1 MNLNPYIKPKRGN
14 TSMVMLDVV
23 IALLPLVVAGY
34 LAYGMHALTLI
45 AVSILTALVTELI
58 FSSLYLKNYR
68 AIFDG
73 SAVVTALL
81 LVFTL
86 SPATPWYMVSFG
98 AAAAIIFGKIVW
110 GGLGK
115 NRFNPALVGREFMT
129 TFFPA
134 VMTSAAIWDTKN
146 IINVEATN
154 LFPGIDSPYVSSYLS
169 GLFYKTTGALGE
181 YSILLIVLG
190 GLYLLVRKRI
200 SWHIPLAL
208 LAVFFAAFWFVEDGD
223 DLHFSI
229 AGVLLGTI
237 YMATDMPSSPTN
249 PYGKLYYGAMIGLVT
264 FILILGGVSYEYM
277 SFSILI
283 LNGFSRKISETFA
296 PRVWGQS
303 LNWKD
308 RTEKV
313 LMLSLS
319 VLVVALAVISLH
331 YYHFTQYLV
340 YLYIAYII
348 IKFNYSFIKKI
359 SNPI

>member
-1 MNLNPYIKPKRGN
+1 
-14 TSMVMLDVV
+14 MVMLDVV

-34 LAYGMHALTLI
+34 MAYGMHAITLTL
-45 AVSILTALVTELI
+45 VSIVSALVTELI

-68 AIFDG
+68 TILDG

-81 LVFTL
+81 MVFTL

-98 AAAAIIFGKIVW
+98 AAAAILFGKIVW

-129 TFFPA
+129 CFFPA
-134 VMTSAAIWDTKN
+134 VMTSAVVWKTSYLTHIK
-146 IINVEATN
+146 ATD
-154 LFPGIDSPYVSSYLS
+154 LFPGISSAYVSSYFS
-169 GLFYKTTGALGE
+169 GLFYKTSGALGE
-181 YSILLIVLG
+181 CSILLLVLG
-190 GLYLLVRKRI
+190 GLYLLIRKRI

-208 LAVFFAAFWFVEDGD
+208 LAVLFAAFWFVEDGD
-223 DLHFSI
+223 DLHFSV

-249 PYGKLYYGAMIGLVT
+249 PYGKLFYGAMIGLVT
-264 FILILGGVSYEYM
+264 FILILGGVKHEYM

-296 PRVWGQS
+296 PRVWGNP
-303 LNWKD
+303 LNWKE
-308 RTEKV
+308 RTENV
-313 LMLSLS
+313 FMLSLS
-319 VLVVALAVISLH
+319 IMAVALAVVSLH

-340 YLYIAYII
+340 YLYIIYIV